1 MISLIQLLFTILS
14 WIIIADVILSYILA
28 VQRPRWAYNPIV
40 RLVQEIAFQ
49 VVRPF
54 RLLLDRI
61 GLKTGPIDFSPL
73 VALLGLNVIEFF
85 LIRILLTIGIH

>member
-1 MISLIQLLFTILS
+1 VTSLIQLVFTILS
-14 WIIIADVILSYILA
+14 WIIIADVILSYVLA
-28 VQRPRWAYNPIV
+28 VQRPRWAYHPIV

-61 GLKTGPIDFSPL
+61 GLKTGPIDFSPM
-73 VALLGLNVIEFF
+73 VALLGLNLIEFI
-85 LIRILLTIGIH
+85 LIRILWTIGIH